1 MKIWMWIVIDCKEF
15 VNNIMI
21 CMKCVFV
28 FKGFK
33 IYNIDVIC
41 KINIKK
47 CIIDL
52 VIIWNFLFV
61 KFIWYERGMIKI
73 FIIFYVFFL

>member
-1 MKIWMWIVIDCKEF
+1 MIIWMWIVIDCKEF

-28 FKGFK
+28 LKGFK
-33 IYNIDVIC
+33 IYNMDVIC

-47 CIIDL
+47 CIIYL
-52 VIIWNFLFV
+52 VIIQNFLFV

>member
-28 FKGFK
+28 LKGYK
-33 IYNIDVIC
+33 IYGCN
-41 KINIKK
+41 
-47 CIIDL
+47 L
-52 VIIWNFLFV
+52 
-61 KFIWYERGMIKI
+61 
-73 FIIFYVFFL
+73 